1 VEVLETNVQYSVES
15 RDSTLYSQEAYCL
28 TESKIAGFFLLT
40 ESRPSPP
47 RWCACF
53 VQLSGA
59 ARRQSDTLSDLVEII
74 LPRPGLAVSI
84 RRLT

>member
-1 VEVLETNVQYSVES
+1 VEILETNVQYSVES
-15 RDSTLYSQEAYCL
+15 RDSTV
-28 TESKIAGFFLLT
+28 KRPIALRNLKLPDFFLLT

-53 VQLSGA
+53 VQLSGT

-84 RRLT
+84 RGLT